1 MTHEKERSVAYL
13 KLAIAETLTEDN
25 LLINGFTS
33 LLIPTGIAHVLKV
46 CLITDMKYRG
56 SLASSSGM
64 SESEALSLL
73 PLSLKGRGMELSIV
87 SPKFTL
93 SKSFKFTATLM

>member
-1 MTHEKERSVAYL
+1 MTHKKERSVAYL
-13 KLAIAETLTEDN
+13 KLAVAETLTEDN

-33 LLIPTGIAHVLKV
+33 LLIPAGIAHILKV
-46 CLITDMKYRG
+46 CLIADMKYRG

-73 PLSLKGRGMELSIV
+73 PSVLKRKGYGIKYSV
-87 SPKFTL
+87 P
-93 SKSFKFTATLM
+93 